1 MVMCDY
7 PLAVAFCDNH
17 GEARW
22 PGSIVFFRPSDYE
35 GRLRTG
41 PPSPNSI
48 ATNQSAIAALF
59 RVMNRYLG
67 NLPPMLR
74 ASRAERRRR
83 ARARPDALGHATTT
97 AHRRS
102 FPSAISCFMAGIT

>member
-1 MVMCDY
+1 MG
-7 PLAVAFCDNH
+7 
-17 GEARW
+17 GEYRFLS
-22 PGSIVFFRPSDYE
+22 PE
-35 GRLRTG
+35 RLRGTAAHWAALAQIG
-41 PPSPNSI
+41 LYSI
-48 ATNQSAIAALF
+48 TTNQSAIAALF